1 MHKNTALRMAGLLLL
16 ACLALAAAVGAAG
29 DPLISRSYLE
39 GDFFQSLETE
49 ASLRLDRSDEALRSS
64 VSGLP
69 ETTEIRER
77 TLKKGDVLSGG
88 TGLSVTLLGGQVRWS
103 ASGGGLVDV
112 TEGRE
117 VPSGELLRTGH
128 RYIAAEETAAEFT
141 AVTAAV
147 LSCQGGGTVD
157 PSQAPDPFAQAR
169 ALRALG
175 LFRGTGSG
183 FAEGFDLHLAPTR
196 GEGLVLFLRLLGE
209 EEQALAG
216 TGTHPFTDVPGWLD
230 RYVAWAYGRGYVN
243 GVAADRFGSG
253 QAMSA
258 VEYMELLLRALGYSR
273 AGVDDYAT
281 SLERALNCG
290 AVTGEQYAALRD
302 EAFLRSHAVSL
313 SWAVLDV
320 PLGGGTETLAQRLAA
335 AGVFTEEQLASARE
349 LADPEHHLQI
359 PA

>member
-1 MHKNTALRMAGLLLL
+1 MHKNTSLRITGLLLL
-16 ACLALAAAVGAAG
+16 LCLALPAATGAAE

-39 GDFFQSLETE
+39 GTFFQSLEAETV
-49 ASLRLDRSDEALRSS
+49 LRLDQSDEVLRSGAP
-64 VSGLP
+64 GLP
-69 ETTEIRER
+69 ETAEIRER

-103 ASGGGLVDV
+103 ASSGSLVDV

-117 VPSGELLRTGH
+117 VPSGELLQTGH
-128 RYIAAEETAAEFT
+128 RYIAAEETAADFT

-147 LSCQGGGTVD
+147 LSCEGGGTAA
-157 PSQAPDPFAQAR
+157 PSQGPDPFAQAR

-183 FAEGFDLHLAPTR
+183 FGEGFDLHLAPTR

-216 TGTHPFTDVPGWLD
+216 MGTHPFTDVPGWLD
-230 RYVAWAYGRGYVN
+230 RYVAWAYGKGYAN
-243 GVAADRFGSG
+243 GVAADRFGSE

-258 VEYMELLLRALGYSR
+258 VEYTELLLRALGYSR

-313 SWAVLDV
+313 SWSVLDV
-320 PLGGGTETLAQRLAA
+320 PLSGGAKTLAQRLMEE
-335 AGVFTEEQLASARE
+335 GVFTEEQLASARE
-349 LADPEHHLQI
+349 LADQENHLQI